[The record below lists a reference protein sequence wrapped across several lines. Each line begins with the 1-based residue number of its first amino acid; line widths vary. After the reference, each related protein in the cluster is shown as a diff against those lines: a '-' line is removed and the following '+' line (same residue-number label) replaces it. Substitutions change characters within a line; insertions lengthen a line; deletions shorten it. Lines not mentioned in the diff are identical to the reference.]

1 MKGGNSMELGKDDIE
16 QVFDSL
22 EDDMNEDETIDYLD
36 ETLLDEFEEE

>member
-1 MKGGNSMELGKDDIE
+1 LKGGNSMELGKDDID

>member
-1 MKGGNSMELGKDDIE
+1 MKGGNSMELGKDDID